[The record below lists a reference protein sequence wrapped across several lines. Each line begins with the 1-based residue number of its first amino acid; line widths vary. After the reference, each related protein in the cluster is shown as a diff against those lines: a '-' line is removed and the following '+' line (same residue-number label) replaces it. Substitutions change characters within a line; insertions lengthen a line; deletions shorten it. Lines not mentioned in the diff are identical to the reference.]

1 MLLTNEELEM
11 IFQQAKSD
19 DSSKQL
25 SSPPSE
31 AYMYKGIKILK
42 DNTSTRI
49 QTSGMS
55 YYQELTEGEYGL
67 FKEGW
72 IQGSCRLLLRKY
84 QIQKKNLELKIRD
97 EINGNNSMKALK
109 GYRIRRDTI
118 NSKHQEVS
126 NKLNYLTNKK

>member
-1 MLLTNEELEM
+1 MLLTKKELEM

-19 DSSKQL
+19 DSSKQI

-31 AYMYKGIKILK
+31 SYMYKGIKILK

-55 YYQELTEGEYGL
+55 YYQELTLEQYDL
-67 FKEGW
+67 FKNGW
-72 IQGSCRLLLRKY
+72 IEGSCRLLLRKY
-84 QIQKKNLELKIRD
+84 QTQKKNLELKIRD

>member
-1 MLLTNEELEM
+1 VLLTKKEIEM

-19 DSSKQL
+19 GSSKQI

-31 AYMYKGIKILK
+31 SYMYKGIKILS
-42 DNTSTRI
+42 DSTSTRI

-55 YYQELTEGEYGL
+55 YYQELSTEQYDL
-67 FKEGW
+67 FKNGW
-72 IQGSCRLLLRKY
+72 IEGSCRLLLIKY
-84 QIQKKNLELKIRD
+84 QTQKKNLELKIRD